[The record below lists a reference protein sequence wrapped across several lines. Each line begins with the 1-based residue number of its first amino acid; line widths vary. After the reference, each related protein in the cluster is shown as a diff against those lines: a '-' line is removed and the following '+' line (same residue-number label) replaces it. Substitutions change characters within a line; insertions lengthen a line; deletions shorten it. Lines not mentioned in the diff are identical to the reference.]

1 MTPRTWAVQ
10 RSLTLLR
17 VFLIASAGIL
27 LAGAIILSG
36 ILSSRLKAQVIDDA
50 RSSLTQ
56 YVDGVLRPQL
66 VQQGTVVVHP
76 QLSRR
81 LVDEL
86 RRRPE
91 IVTVKVWRAN
101 GVLAWTNR
109 GRGRIGH
116 RFDLDGNLGATM
128 RSNESV
134 AGIEVPDT
142 EENAVERKL
151 GFGRLLEVYARSRT
165 APGPGRSAPMRST
178 PTRSAASA

>member
-36 ILSSRLKAQVIDDA
+36 ILSSRLKSQVIDDA

-86 RRRPE
+86 RRRP
-91 IVTVKVWRAN
+91 
-101 GVLAWTNR
+101 
-109 GRGRIGH
+109 
-116 RFDLDGNLGATM
+116 
-128 RSNESV
+128 RS
-134 AGIEVPDT
+134 
-142 EENAVERKL
+142 
-151 GFGRLLEVYARSRT
+151 
-165 APGPGRSAPMRST
+165 
-178 PTRSAASA
+178 